1 MGKMKIEGDVT
12 LAGDLLERLVTKL
25 GGKRP

>member
-1 MGKMKIEGDVT
+1 MGKVRIEGDVT

-25 GGKRP
+25 GDKRP